1 MRLTFEG
8 EALLAQG
15 LRLTIIDND
24 LDVFGTQLGIGR
36 LIAIKASEW
45 LITYIAVN

>member
-15 LRLTIIDND
+15 LRLTIIDKNFD
-24 LDVFGTQLGIGR
+24 AFG
-36 LIAIKASEW
+36 S
-45 LITYIAVN
+45 

>member
-15 LRLTIIDND
+15 LRLTIVDNHFD
-24 LDVFGTQLGIGR
+24 AFGTQLCVGR
-36 LIAIKASEW
+36 LIAIKAYEW
-45 LITYIAVN
+45 FITYIAVN